1 MFKVQAQ
8 HEKFNS
14 VCELTSELMP
24 LRMSL
29 LARTLSLVALAVAA
43 CLLGRPTTAWATSNP
58 AQRAVPQGS
67 PRVGK
72 TCPSSHQIE
81 DTLGR
86 SSLLLQQAR
95 YRDAVGLLQPL
106 ADLHCDPRV
115 SLLLA
120 GALESENDLWSAE
133 ETLQRAHSVW
143 PSNNSI
149 AVSLARQYLYEGKTD
164 QAVLAVRNFH
174 ATTSTPLQEMNA
186 AVYVLLAGHQLLVAQ
201 TVANTAYA
209 TYPTVNSLL
218 QLANTLQLQGRFKE
232 VVKLL
237 ASKRETYSTSPAFL
251 ITLAES
257 EYDAVLYDTARGDL
271 EKAISLNPNMYQA
284 HFLLGNVFLKMN
296 DLERSITEYRLA
308 IELAPNQPRTYY
320 QLALAL
326 HGKQDQDD
334 AKSLLAQA
342 LSIDDHY
349 APAHVEMGRILI
361 EQNHLADAVLQ
372 LKLAIQDNPDE
383 EEAYF
388 LLARTYAQLGD
399 KGQSDDM
406 AKRLVAVRKAN
417 WKSTANQTSLQHT
430 SSDHKEP

>member
-43 CLLGRPTTAWATSNP
+43 CLLGRPTTAWATSSP

-72 TCPSSHQIE
+72 TCPSTHQIE
-81 DTLGR
+81 DTLRR

-120 GALESENDLWSAE
+120 GALESENELWSAE

-174 ATTSTPLQEMNA
+174 ATASTPLQEMNA
-186 AVYVLLAGHQLLVAQ
+186 AVYVLLAGHQLLLAQ
-201 TVANTAYA
+201 TVANTAY
-209 TYPTVNSLL
+209 TMYPTVNSLL

-237 ASKRETYSTSPAFL
+237 GSKRETYSTSPAFL

-257 EYDAVLYDTARGDL
+257 EYDSILYDTARRDL
-271 EKAISLNPNMYQA
+271 EKAISLNPDLYQA
-284 HFLLGNVFLKMN
+284 HFLLGNVLLKMS
-296 DLERSITEYRLA
+296 DLEGSIAEYRTALA
-308 IELAPNQPRTYY
+308 LAPNEPRTYY

-326 HGKQDQDD
+326 QAKQDQ
-334 AKSLLAQA
+334 AGAQSLLAQA
-342 LSIDDHY
+342 LSINQHY
-349 APAHVEMGRILI
+349 APAHVEMGKILI
-361 EQNHLADAVLQ
+361 AQNHLADAVLQ
-372 LKLAIQDNPDE
+372 LKAAIQDNPDA
-383 EEAYF
+383 EEAYY
-388 LLARTYAQLGD
+388 LLARTYAQRGD
-399 KGQSDDM
+399 MEQSDAM
-406 AKRLVAVRKAN
+406 AKQLVAVRKKN
-417 WKSTANQTSLQHT
+417 
-430 SSDHKEP
+430 SDDSNRLTNLKNP